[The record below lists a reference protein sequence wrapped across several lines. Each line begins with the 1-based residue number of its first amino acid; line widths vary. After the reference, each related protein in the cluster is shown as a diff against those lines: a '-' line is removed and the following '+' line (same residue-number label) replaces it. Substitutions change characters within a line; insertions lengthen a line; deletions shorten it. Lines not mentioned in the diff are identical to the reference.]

1 MLGGTGLL
9 AEGLDALHHQVG
21 LGQQAEVVRQVF
33 LDVGDVGGGFV
44 DVGLAAFI
52 GVREQ
57 PLRIGL
63 HVLEERGQVAFD
75 AQGLLHLLEL
85 AAQARDLR
93 QAELVDLVGGHAGRG
108 IHLQLVGVVRRTVG
122 MRGAHAAGIHRRLR
136 QFLAG
141 ERDDPLVG
149 RLDAVEQRLARF
161 GLECSGAFGADLAV
175 LRQCV
180 RLGLRIG
187 PQRAVL
193 AAVEGRAGDD
203 LGRLVDHA
211 FIGELRRTDALH
223 GRRARAFQR
232 LVEGGAELLQAGD
245 VGQVILLVRDL
256 VEINQ
261 EGRRETLH
269 AAHLLERIAVADE
282 GHAVAGVLDLL
293 LPEVERQLRFRIQRF
308 VFEAGFH
315 LLHRGFLPGQLL
327 AHAGFRHVVDL
338 VVQLLAAEHG
348 QLDRAELQLLFVF
361 FLEPR
366 IEARGLGLDLF
377 GGGRS
382 GGRGRGRRG
391 VGGGFRAGSHA
402 KAEAEGDGKRER

>member
-1 MLGGTGLL
+1 MARQAFVVRDHLELGLRHRVHVDQVRVVHAGARAVRGAGVVMLGGARLF

-21 LGQQAEVVRQVF
+21 LGQQAEVVRQVL

-44 DVGLAAFI
+44 DVGLAACV

-57 PLRIGL
+57 PFRIGL
-63 HVLEERGQVAFD
+63 HVLEERRQVALD
-75 AQGLLHLLEL
+75 AHRLLHLLEV
-85 AAQARDLR
+85 AAQARDFG

-161 GLECSGAFGADLAV
+161 RLERGGAFGADLAV
-175 LRQCV
+175 LHQGIG
-180 RLGLRIG
+180 LGLCIR

-193 AAVEGRAGDD
+193 AAVERRTGDD
-203 LGRLVDHA
+203 LARLVDHA
-211 FIGELRRTDALH
+211 FIGELRRADVV
-223 GRRARAFQR
+223 GGGRARAFQR

-256 VEINQ
+256 VEIDQ

-282 GHAVAGVLDLL
+282 GHAVAGVLVLL

-315 LLHRGFLPGQLL
+315 LLHRGFLPG
-327 AHAGFRHVVDL
+327 
-338 VVQLLAAEHG
+338 
-348 QLDRAELQLLFVF
+348 
-361 FLEPR
+361 
-366 IEARGLGLDLF
+366 
-377 GGGRS
+377 
-382 GGRGRGRRG
+382 
-391 VGGGFRAGSHA
+391 
-402 KAEAEGDGKRER
+402 